1 MTKHS
6 NIAAGGRRVAIFGE
20 ALVDVFKDAVV
31 PGGAPFNVARHLA
44 AFGVDVCL
52 ITRIGNDDHAMTLR
66 REIGRFGLPCGGV
79 QVDAVLPTGAVRVH
93 ETPEGHR
100 FEIPAAQAFDAID
113 ARAAVAALDAFGEVD
128 IVSYGTLI
136 QRAEP
141 SRKALAAVL
150 AGCPHAVRYLDL
162 NLRPDGVPVDTLRD
176 TLFEAT
182 ILKVSDEE
190 LWEIATPLGACR
202 PAAPGE
208 EPDLAEIDLAIQ
220 AVMRAAPSVGL
231 VIVTLGRHGSA
242 ACLRGSRRLLHAPG
256 ADGVR
261 VVDTVGAGD
270 AFSSVMILGRL
281 HGWPLATTLARANVF
296 AAAICGIQGA
306 VPAELGL
313 YDGWIEAWSLGPAAR
328 CA

>member
-1 MTKHS
+1 MNT
-6 NIAAGGRRVAIFGE
+6 NTAAGGRRVAIFGE

-31 PGGAPFNVARHLA
+31 PGGAPFNVACHLA

-52 ITRIGNDDHAMTLR
+52 ITRIGNDDYALTLR

-79 QVDAVLPTGAVRVH
+79 QVDTVLPTGAVRVH

-113 ARAAVAALDAFGEVD
+113 SCAAVAALDAFGEVD

-136 QRAEP
+136 QRAAP
-141 SRKALAAVL
+141 SRKALAATL
-150 AGCPHAVRYLDL
+150 ARCTRAVRYLDL
-162 NLRPDGVPVDTLRD
+162 NLRPDGAPVDALRD
-176 TLFEAT
+176 ALFDAT

-190 LWEIATPLGACR
+190 LWEVATPLGVHL
-202 PAAPGE
+202 PAGE
-208 EPDLAEIDLAIQ
+208 EPDLAAVELAIG

-270 AFSSVMILGRL
+270 AFSSVMMLGRL

-313 YDGWIEAWSLGPAAR
+313 YDGWIEAWGLSPAAR
-328 CA
+328 RA